1 MTVMFVDLVGSTE
14 MAAAHEPEIVR
25 DVTRRYQELAVL
37 VVRAHDGF
45 VAQYAGD
52 GILVYFGYPAAQ
64 EDDARRAVVAALELR
79 DGIRELATE
88 MRREHGVQLAARIGL
103 HTGVVLHSDMGPP
116 TRPRTT

>member
-14 MAAAHEPEIVR
+14 MAVAYEPEIVR
-25 DVTRRYQELAVL
+25 DVTRRYQEIAVR

-64 EDDARRAVVAALELR
+64 EDDAAASHGCGPRPPRRHPGA
-79 DGIRELATE
+79 RE
-88 MRREHGVQLAARIGL
+88 G
-103 HTGVVLHSDMGPP
+103 S
-116 TRPRTT
+116 

>member
-25 DVTRRYQELAVL
+25 DVTRRYQEL
-37 VVRAHDGF
+37 RPRDPAHDGF

-52 GILVYFGYPAAQ
+52 GILVYFGDPAAE
-64 EDDARRAVVAALELR
+64 EDDARRAVVAALEVR

-88 MRREHGVQLAARIGL
+88 VRREHGVELAARIGL
-103 HTGVVLHSDMGPP
+103 HTGVVLHGDMGSPDA
-116 TRPRTT
+116 PRTT